1 MGCEGEQ
8 ESDDEVDNYTPDE
21 DASDDEDSIE
31 KDEQSEQK
39 DEFEINMLENEAEVP
54 MEELLK
60 MYYPEQW
67 KQMQGESG
75 ADSGTDGSSGEGVEG
90 RKKTRSRGN
99 VEIDLWALENPEEA
113 LRASANITA
122 VSK

>member
-1 MGCEGEQ
+1 MGEQ
-8 ESDDEVDNYTPDE
+8 ESEDEVDNYTPDE

-60 MYYPEQW
+60 MHYPEQW

-99 VEIDLWALENPEEA
+99 VEIDLWALETPEEA
-113 LRASANITA
+113 LRASANI
-122 VSK
+122 